1 MARGLTQPRS
11 VGAEPRGSCM
21 GVAVQPRGAGVHMGV
36 ESLALLP
43 VSSYRYYYY
52 YDYCCYYYYY
62 HYGYGF

>member
-1 MARGLTQPRS
+1 
-11 VGAEPRGSCM
+11 M

-52 YDYCCYYYYY
+52 YYYCCYYYYY
-62 HYGYGF
+62 HYGYGY